1 MRIYPAI
8 DLRKGRCVRLQR
20 GDPNA
25 ETVFSD
31 NPAQMARHW
40 ESLGAEWLH
49 VVNLDGAF
57 GGSTDF
63 HPKVQRLSPDAVA
76 GGESTGE
83 TDPGLEPRDD
93 PHDSSLDRRL
103 PINLQRLIQI
113 RQAVDIPIQF
123 TGGLRSVEDI
133 ELAFSL
139 GADRIILGTAAV
151 RNPEL
156 VRVALERWGVC
167 RIVVGLDAK
176 DGMVATHGWQK
187 VSQVSAVELG
197 HRMAAL
203 GVELALFTDISRDGL
218 LSGVNVRSTATLADL
233 TGLQVIASGGVAGLD
248 DIRALKRHEHYGIDG
263 VIIGQALYTNAL
275 ELPAAIEIGNAQRLR
290 RSAGIVPIRRCP
302 PESSVG
308 RDEAQLLLLY
318 NHFFEEWQFPRGGV
332 EPDENDLECARR
344 EFAIETGLPIR
355 KLYEDCPTAL
365 DFTVHIRGYDVQ
377 RTVTYFLAEIGEGD
391 VRLGHHN
398 HSECRWCSLEEA
410 RALLLETSPE
420 QIPAWRAAARLL
432 EAGNRGTEKNE

>member
-8 DLRKGRCVRLQR
+8 DLRKGRCVRLRR

-31 NPAQMARHW
+31 NPAQTARHW

-57 GGSTDF
+57 GGASDF
-63 HPKVQRLSPDAVA
+63 HPKVQRLSPDALE
-76 GGESTGE
+76 GRGSSGE
-83 TDPGLEPRDD
+83 TDQGSEHRDAPDDSGLETN
-93 PHDSSLDRRL
+93 L

-151 RNPEL
+151 RDPEL
-156 VRVALERWGVC
+156 VRVALDRWGVS
-167 RIVVGLDAK
+167 RVVVGLDAK

-218 LSGVNVRSTATLADL
+218 LSGVNVQATATLADL
-233 TGLQVIASGGVAGLD
+233 TGLQVIASGGVANLD

-275 ELPAAIEIGNAQRLR
+275 ELPTALEIGNAPRLR
-290 RSAGIVPIRRCP
+290 RSAGVIPIRRCP
-302 PESSVG
+302 EESPAG

-332 EPDENDLECARR
+332 EPGESDLECARR

-355 KLYEDCPTAL
+355 KLYENCPTAL

-377 RTVTYFLAEIGEGD
+377 RTITYFLAEIGEGE

-398 HSECRWCSLEEA
+398 HSECRWCSLDEA
-410 RALLLETSPE
+410 RTLLLETSPE

-432 EAGNRGTEKNE
+432 DAGMQGFEERA

>member
-1 MRIYPAI
+1 MR
-8 DLRKGRCVRLQR
+8 LRR

-25 ETVFSD
+25 ETVFSE

-57 GGSTDF
+57 GGASDF
-63 HPKVQRLSPDAVA
+63 HPKVRRLSPDALEA
-76 GGESTGE
+76 GEATGSI
-83 TDPGLEPRDD
+83 DSGP
-93 PHDSSLDRRL
+93 DSSETLDDSGPEKNL

-151 RNPEL
+151 RDPDL
-156 VRVALERWGVC
+156 VRVALERWGVS
-167 RIVVGLDAK
+167 RVVVGLDAK

-218 LSGVNVRSTATLADL
+218 LSGVNVQSTATLADL
-233 TGLQVIASGGVAGLD
+233 TGMQVIASGGVAGLD
-248 DIRALKRHEHYGIDG
+248 DIHALKRYEHYGIDG

-275 ELPAAIEIGNAQRLR
+275 ELPDAIEIGNAPRLR
-290 RSAGIVPIRRCP
+290 RSAGVIPLRRCTGDKTAA
-302 PESSVG
+302 EG
-308 RDEAQLLLLY
+308 EAQLLLLY

-332 EPDENDLECARR
+332 NPGESDLDCARR
-344 EFAIETGLPIR
+344 EFAEETGLPIL
-355 KLYEDCPTAL
+355 KVYDNCPTSL

-377 RTVTYFLAEIGEGD
+377 RSITYFLAEIGDGE

-410 RALLLETSPE
+410 WALLLETSPE

-432 EAGNRGTEKNE
+432 EAG

>member
-1 MRIYPAI
+1 MR
-8 DLRKGRCVRLQR
+8 LRR

-25 ETVFSD
+25 ETVFSE

-40 ESLGAEWLH
+40 ENLGAEWLH
-49 VVNLDGAF
+49 VVNMDGAF
-57 GGSTDF
+57 GSTTDF
-63 HPKVQRLSPDAVA
+63 HPKVQRLSPDALEA
-76 GGESTGE
+76 GGATGE
-83 TDPGLEPRDD
+83 ADRGLEPGED
-93 PHDSSLDRRL
+93 PDESVSDRKL

-151 RNPEL
+151 RDPEL
-156 VRVALERWGVC
+156 VRVALERWGVS
-167 RIVVGLDAK
+167 RVVVGLDAK

-187 VSQVSAVELG
+187 VSKVSAVELG

-218 LSGVNVRSTATLADL
+218 LSGVNVQSTATLADL
-233 TGLQVIASGGVAGLD
+233 TGMQVIASGGVAGLD

-275 ELPAAIEIGNAQRLR
+275 ELPDAIEIGNAARVR
-290 RSAGIVPIRRCP
+290 RSAGIIPLRRCP
-302 PESSVG
+302 GESTAAM
-308 RDEAQLLLLY
+308 DEVQLLLLY

-332 EPDENDLECARR
+332 EPEENDLDCARR
-344 EFAIETGLPIR
+344 EFAEETGLPIL
-355 KLYEDCPTAL
+355 KLYENCRTAL

-377 RTVTYFLAEIGEGD
+377 RSITYFLAEIGDGD

-420 QIPAWRAAARLL
+420 QIPAWRAAARLID
-432 EAGNRGTEKNE
+432 AGMRGIE